1 MYTVI
6 KKQKKGGEIT
16 PYTSRDQSKENLFNV
31 ALAEGDIVE
40 VYMEK
45 ITANGTVPQMA
56 RVHAMIRELALHT
69 GYAFHEMKNT
79 VKQRSGLYVEKDGEE
94 YYRSFADCSRE
105 QLSLAID
112 ACLELGELFECRLQ

>member
-6 KKQKKGGEIT
+6 KKQKSGGALS
-16 PYTSRDQSKENLFNV
+16 PYSSRDLTKENLFAT
-31 ALAEGDIVE
+31 ALREGDIVE

-45 ITANGTVPQMA
+45 ITANGTAPQMA

-69 GYAFHEMKNT
+69 GHGFSELKNM
-79 VKQRSGLYVEKDGEE
+79 VKQRSGLFVDIEGEE

-112 ACLELGELFECRLQ
+112 ACLELGELFECRLG

>member
-6 KKQKKGGEIT
+6 KKQKNGGVLS
-16 PYTSRDQSKENLFNV
+16 PYSSRDTTKETLFAS
-31 ALAEGDIVE
+31 ALREGDIVE

-45 ITANGTVPQMA
+45 ITANGTAPQMA

-69 GYAFHEMKNT
+69 GYSFNDMKNN
-79 VKQRSGLYVEKDGEE
+79 VKQRSGLYVEIDGDE

>member
-6 KKQKKGGEIT
+6 KKQKSGGVI
-16 PYTSRDQSKENLFNV
+16 SHCSARDQSKENLFN
-31 ALAEGDIVE
+31 AILNDGDIVE
-40 VYMEK
+40 IYMEK
-45 ITANGTVPQMA
+45 ITPNGTTPQMA

-69 GYAFHEMKNT
+69 GYSFQDMKNN